1 MSFFREILIN
11 KQLKRISKLL
21 KGLSKSGQKG
31 VAWLIDPEKH
41 QVNTQFDWIENSGL
55 DLILVGGS
63 GGTTEAINF
72 TIRSL
77 KRYSGNIPICIF
89 PGSKHQVTDQADGI
103 LFLSLISG
111 TNAEYLIT
119 QQAEGALAVEHL
131 GLEILSTGYLL
142 VNEGE
147 MLSVHK
153 ASNTLP
159 LLNTEVERIRSIA
172 LAGKYLGLKY
182 FYLEA
187 GSGAKVPVAHTVI
200 QTVKKTV
207 KSPLI
212 VGGGLDSLE
221 KVKKAFDAGADLVVL
236 GNAIEKDP
244 GFLAEVL
251 KAKRWYNQLLNIN

>member
-1 MSFFREILIN
+1 M
-11 KQLKRISKLL
+11 
-21 KGLSKSGQKG
+21 
-31 VAWLIDPEKH
+31 AWLVDPDKYQESS
-41 QVNTQFDWIENSGL
+41 QFEWIENSGL

-63 GGTTEAINF
+63 SGSAEALDS
-72 TIRSL
+72 TIQSL
-77 KRYSGNIPICIF
+77 KAYSGEIPICIF
-89 PGSKHQVTDQADGI
+89 PGSKEQVSEHADGI

-111 TNAEYLIT
+111 TNPEYLIT
-119 QQAEGALAVEHL
+119 QQVEGALAIEHL
-131 GLEILSTGYLL
+131 GLEILPTGYLL

-147 MLSVHK
+147 ILSVHK

-159 LLNTEVERIRSIA
+159 LLNSEVERIRAIA
-172 LAGKYLGLKY
+172 LAGKFLGLKY
-182 FYLEA
+182 FYLEG
-187 GSGAKVPVAHTVI
+187 GSGAKAPVAHTVI
-200 QTVKKTV
+200 QSVKKTV
-207 KSPLI
+207 KRPLL

>member
-1 MSFFREILIN
+1 M
-11 KQLKRISKLL
+11 
-21 KGLSKSGQKG
+21 
-31 VAWLIDPEKH
+31 AWLVDPEKY
-41 QVNTQFDWIENSGL
+41 QGFTSFEWIQNSGL

-63 GGTTEAINF
+63 SGNAEAIDF
-72 TIRSL
+72 TIRSI
-77 KRYSGNIPICIF
+77 KAQSGTIPICIF
-89 PGSKHQVTDQADGI
+89 PGSKHQISDQADAI

-119 QQAEGALAVEHL
+119 QQVEGAKAIEHL
-131 GLEILSTGYLL
+131 QFEVLPTGYLL

-147 MLSVHK
+147 ILSVHK

-159 LLNTEVERIRSIA
+159 LLNSEVDRIRAIA

-187 GSGAKVPVAHTVI
+187 GSGAKAPVAHTVI
-200 QTVKKTV
+200 QSVKKTV
-207 KSPLI
+207 KRPLL

>member
-1 MSFFREILIN
+1 M
-11 KQLKRISKLL
+11 
-21 KGLSKSGQKG
+21 
-31 VAWLIDPEKH
+31 AWLVDPDKYQESS
-41 QVNTQFDWIENSGL
+41 QFEWIENSGL

-63 GGTTEAINF
+63 SGSAEALDS
-72 TIRSL
+72 TIQSL
-77 KRYSGNIPICIF
+77 KAHSGEIPICIF
-89 PGSKHQVTDQADGI
+89 PGSKEQVSEHADGI

-111 TNAEYLIT
+111 TNPEYLIT
-119 QQAEGALAVEHL
+119 QQVEGALAIEHL
-131 GLEILSTGYLL
+131 GLEILPTGYLL

-147 MLSVHK
+147 ILSVHK

-159 LLNTEVERIRSIA
+159 LLNSEVERIRAIA
-172 LAGKYLGLKY
+172 LAGKFLGLKY
-182 FYLEA
+182 FYLEG
-187 GSGAKVPVAHTVI
+187 GSGAKAPVAHTVI

-207 KSPLI
+207 KRPLL

-244 GFLAEVL
+244 RFLAEVL

>member
-1 MSFFREILIN
+1 M
-11 KQLKRISKLL
+11 
-21 KGLSKSGQKG
+21 
-31 VAWLIDPEKH
+31 AWLVDPDKYQESS
-41 QVNTQFDWIENSGL
+41 QFEWIENSGL

-63 GGTTEAINF
+63 SGSAEALDS
-72 TIRSL
+72 TIQSL
-77 KRYSGNIPICIF
+77 KAHSGEIPICIF
-89 PGSKHQVTDQADGI
+89 PGSKEQVSEHADGI

-111 TNAEYLIT
+111 TNPEYLIT
-119 QQAEGALAVEHL
+119 QQVEGALAIEHL
-131 GLEILSTGYLL
+131 GLEILPTGYLL

-147 MLSVHK
+147 ILSVHK

-159 LLNTEVERIRSIA
+159 LLNSEVERIRAIA
-172 LAGKYLGLKY
+172 LAGKFLGLKY
-182 FYLEA
+182 FYLEG
-187 GSGAKVPVAHTVI
+187 GSGAKAPVAHTVI

-207 KSPLI
+207 KRPLL